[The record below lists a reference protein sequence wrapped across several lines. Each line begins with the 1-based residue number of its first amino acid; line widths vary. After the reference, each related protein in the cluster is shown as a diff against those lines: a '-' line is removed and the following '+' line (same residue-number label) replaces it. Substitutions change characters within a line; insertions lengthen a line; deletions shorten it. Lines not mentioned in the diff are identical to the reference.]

1 MTISVKHKFTSAK
14 SDSADTSLVR
24 PSNWNDEHNLTLA
37 SDTILGRDTAG
48 TGAVEEITVSGGL
61 EFTGSGGIQ
70 RSALTGDVTASAGS
84 GTTTIAN
91 DAVTYAKMQNAST
104 SDVVLGR
111 ASAGTG
117 NIEEIS
123 CTAAGRALLD
133 DADAAAQRTTLGAA
147 ASGAITGSGLTQTT
161 SRILGR
167 TTASTGAIEEISV
180 GTGLTLSG
188 GSISVTTNTYQPLDA
203 DLTAIAALS
212 PALDNIIVGNG
223 TAWIVESGA
232 TARSSLGAAGTG
244 VTNTFTANQIVSVTD
259 NTNAAL
265 RITQLGT
272 GNALLVEDSTNPDAT
287 PTVVTADGTIV
298 VGHTA
303 ALNTDNYAGTQIT
316 PKVQVQG
323 INNETS
329 TLSATAWAASTGGP
343 QIALGKSRSATVGTN
358 TIVQSG
364 DTLGAVTFAGDDGTA
379 IIIGASI
386 VGESDGTPGTNDMPG
401 RLVFSTTADGAQTVT
416 ERLRISSTGA
426 FGISGANYGSANQ
439 VLISGGSAAAPSWSS
454 GTFSGTSSGTNT
466 GDQNI
471 FQTIAVSGQSNVVA
485 DSTADTLT
493 LAAGTNIAITTN
505 ATTDTI
511 TIATSGLGTAAI
523 EGTGTSGATIPF
535 CNGTNTWANTQ
546 TFNASS
552 AIRVSGGTASTTG
565 RVIIGDVSAGNNA
578 ATVGIETITTST
590 AARFHMS
597 FKNGN
602 GIVGSISTNASATAF
617 NTSSDYR
624 LKENIQP
631 ISNASHRVSLLN
643 PVRFNWISDP
653 GGPVVDGFIAH
664 EVQSVVPEAITGQ
677 KDEVNPE
684 DGKPLFQGI
693 DQSKLVPLLAAAL
706 KEAIGEIANLKARVS
721 ALEGV

>member
-24 PSNWNDEHNLTLA
+24 PSNWNDEHDLTLA

-117 NIEEIS
+117 NIEEIA

-133 DADAAAQRTTLGAA
+133 DADAAAQRATLA
-147 ASGAITGSGLTQTT
+147 
-161 SRILGR
+161 
-167 TTASTGAIEEISV
+167 
-180 GTGLTLSG
+180 
-188 GSISVTTNTYQPLDA
+188 
-203 DLTAIAALS
+203 
-212 PALDNIIVGNG
+212 
-223 TAWIVESGA
+223 
-232 TARSSLGAAGTG
+232 AAGTG

-401 RLVFSTTADGAQTVT
+401 RLVFSTTADGAQTAT

-426 FGISGANYGSANQ
+426 FGLSGANYGSANQ
-439 VLISGGSAAAPSWSS
+439 VLVSGGSAAAPSWSS

-466 GDQNI
+466 GDQ
-471 FQTIAVSGQSNVVA
+471 FTFPTIAVSGQSSIVA

-523 EGTGTSGATIPF
+523 EDTGTSGATIPF

-546 TFNASS
+546 TFNDSS